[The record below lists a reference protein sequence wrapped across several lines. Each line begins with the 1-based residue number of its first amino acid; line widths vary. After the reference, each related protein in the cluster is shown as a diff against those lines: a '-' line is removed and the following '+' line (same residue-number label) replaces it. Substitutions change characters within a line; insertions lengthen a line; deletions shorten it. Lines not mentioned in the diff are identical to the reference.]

1 MTFPSSG
8 ATGAVASGR
17 RPPGWL
23 RAWRVPV
30 LLVVMFVVMAAA
42 QELTVVLGGT
52 SVLDLVVG
60 VAAGAGTLW
69 LYVWL
74 SKFVEQRSTVTELPR
89 DRAVSGLLFGSAIGA
104 VAFLVTIL
112 VVLIFGGL
120 HVTGGDPVK
129 FVATIGIMACAA
141 VTEEVLFRGIIF
153 RITEER
159 FGIWVALVVSSV
171 LFGLLHLA
179 GASQVSGGAEIW
191 GAVAIILQGGALMG
205 VAYMATRSLWVP
217 IGVHFAWNLVESG
230 FGTAVSGKTSE
241 FGSLVNT
248 VLVGPSALTGGS
260 FGPEAGV
267 AAIGTCLAVSV
278 LLLVWAARRGR
289 LGRRGETEISRAGT
303 D

>member
-1 MTFPSSG
+1 MTSPSSG
-8 ATGAVASGR
+8 ATAAASGR
-17 RPPGWL
+17 RSPDWL
-23 RAWRVPV
+23 RAWRLPV
-30 LLVVMFVVMAAA
+30 LLVVMAVVTAVA

-74 SKFVEQRSTVTELPR
+74 SKFVEQRPTVTELPR
-89 DRAVSGLLFGSAIGA
+89 DRRVSGLLGGSLIGA

-112 VVLIFGGL
+112 IILIFGGM

-141 VTEEVLFRGIIF
+141 VTEEVLFRGIVF

-159 FGIWVALVVSSV
+159 FGVWVALVVSSV

-179 GASQVSGGAEIW
+179 GASEVSGGAMLW
-191 GAVAIILQGGALMG
+191 GAVAIILQGGVLTG

-267 AAIGTCLAVSV
+267 AAIGTCLVTAVF
-278 LLLVWAARRGR
+278 LLLWARRGGI
-289 LGRRGETEISRAGT
+289 GRRGETRGPL
-303 D
+303 